1 MKESEEKLRDACKY
15 GNKDEAKKLLEE
27 GVDPNCTNDVSSFKS
42 SYLQLLTVFVK
53 IKLISD
59 WTFVIILCS
68 L

>member
-42 SYLQLLTVFVK
+42 
-53 IKLISD
+53 
-59 WTFVIILCS
+59 
-68 L
+68 